1 MPQKIRYAV
10 AGQGY
15 ISQIAVLPA
24 FENASKNSELA
35 ALISDDPAK
44 LKKLARKYDVPR
56 TYHYEQYDE
65 CLRSG
70 EIDAVYIA
78 LPNHMHHEYTIRAAK
93 AGIHVLCEKPM
104 AMTARE
110 AEEMIEACRS
120 AKVKL
125 MIAYRL
131 HFEKANLK
139 ALEIVRSG
147 RLGEPR
153 FFNSS
158 FSMQVKDGNV
168 RLSKRRGGGT
178 LYDIGIY
185 CINAARSIFESEPE
199 RVSAVQ
205 LSGADDRFS
214 EVEEM
219 VGAQMV
225 FPGSRLASFV
235 CSFGA
240 ADVSSYRIVGTKGS
254 LRVDDAYEFESEIRH
269 TLTEGERTKE
279 KEYPKRDQFAPELLY
294 FSRCIQNDEE
304 PEPGGAE
311 GLADMKVIE
320 ALYASAE
327 KGRPVELGDPVRVAH
342 PKPDQEI
349 SRPSIRRP
357 ALVHAAT
364 PSRH

>member
-15 ISQIAVLPA
+15 ISQVAVLPA
-24 FENASKNSELA
+24 FENASKNSELT

-44 LKKLARKYDVPR
+44 LKKLARKYGVER

-70 EIDAVYIA
+70 EIDAIYIA
-78 LPNHMHHEYTIRAAK
+78 LPNHMHHEYTTRAAK
-93 AGIHVLCEKPM
+93 AGIHVLCEKPL
-104 AMTARE
+104 AMTVRE
-110 AEEMIEACRS
+110 AEEMVEACRQ

-125 MIAYRL
+125 MTAYRL

-147 RLGEPR
+147 KLGDPR
-153 FFNSS
+153 YFNSS

-185 CINAARSIFESEPE
+185 CINAARSLFQAEPE
-199 RVSAVQ
+199 KVFAIQ
-205 LSGADDRFS
+205 LSGNDDRFT

-219 VGAQMV
+219 VGAQLV

-240 ADVSSYRIVGTKGS
+240 ADVSSYRIVGTEGN
-254 LRVDDAYEFESEIRH
+254 LVVHDAYEFETEIGH
-269 TLTEGERTKE
+269 TLTTGKRSKE
-279 KEYPKRDQFAPELLY
+279 TEFPKRDQFAPELLY
-294 FSRCIQNDEE
+294 FSRCILDDEE
-304 PEPGGAE
+304 PEPSGAE
-311 GLADMKVIE
+311 GLADMRVIE
-320 ALYASAE
+320 ALYTSAE
-327 KGRPVELGDPVRVAH
+327 TGRPVEIGDPVRVAH
-342 PKPDQEI
+342 PKPEQEI

-357 ALVHAAT
+357 PLVHAAT
-364 PSRH
+364 PSRS